1 MWVSQHLSIAVYRTG
16 TANTSPRPA
25 MLGSYSL
32 ESIEQYSYLFLERTV
47 RSSTCPQSSRSRSVL
62 RSLLSIVILNIIY
75 CCESYLLFYVLRLE
89 VKFSVFKT
97 FCYSVLATASSLLE
111 I

>member
-47 RSSTCPQSSRSRSVL
+47 ALHVLSRVAL
-62 RSLLSIVILNIIY
+62 D
-75 CCESYLLFYVLRLE
+75 LFYVA
-89 VKFSVFKT
+89 
-97 FCYSVLATASSLLE
+97 YYP
-111 I
+111 